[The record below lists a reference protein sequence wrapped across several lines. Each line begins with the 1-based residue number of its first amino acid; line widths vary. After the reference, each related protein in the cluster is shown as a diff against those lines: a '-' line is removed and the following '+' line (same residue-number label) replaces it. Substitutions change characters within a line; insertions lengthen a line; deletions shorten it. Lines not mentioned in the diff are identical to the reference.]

1 MKSSVKSQLENL
13 LIFWQHHLDASSTA
27 WKEVC
32 NAVQHIHSNQQ
43 ADPADKGKFYPVLHN
58 PARYVPVDDNI
69 IILGDFNVRAGQE
82 SEIE

>member
-1 MKSSVKSQLENL
+1 MQ
-13 LIFWQHHLDASSTA
+13 
-27 WKEVC
+27 EVC

-43 ADPADKGKFYPVLHN
+43 ADPADKDNFYALLHN
-58 PARYVPVDDNI
+58 LARDVPVDDNI